1 MTDEIPPVP
10 SHLSAEAAHWWT
22 EINRGWDLD
31 AAALLLLQT
40 GLEAFDRMRS
50 AQREIAERGVMIEAR
65 FDQLKSNPAV
75 VIERDA
81 RSAVLTAFGK
91 LNLDLEP
98 LKRDLNNAY

>member
-1 MTDEIPPVP
+1 MNDEIPSPP
-10 SHLSAEAAHWWT
+10 SHLSEEAAHWWL
-22 EINRGWDLD
+22 EVNRGWHLD

-50 AQREIAERGVMIEAR
+50 AQREIAERGVMIKAR
-65 FDQLKSNPAV
+65 FDQWKSNPAV

-98 LKRDLNNAY
+98 LKKDLDNAY